1 MISISENDQAK
12 EQSLL
17 KKVSRQR
24 LKNIL
29 TTVCFILFLSIGFFV
44 VTGLLRT
51 YSVDFCLHIL
61 RQEAQNTKNNMNRH
75 IATFQNDMDVLA
87 SLIEQ
92 EDDLTSVQVQKTL
105 ECYESKNIISHL
117 GILFPDDQVML
128 PDGSFTASPDT
139 ASFDKLAEKGP
150 FFPI

>member
-87 SLIEQ
+87 SLIEHD
-92 EDDLTSVQVQKTL
+92 DDLTSVQAQKTL
-105 ECYESKNIISHL
+105 EC
-117 GILFPDDQVML
+117 
-128 PDGSFTASPDT
+128 
-139 ASFDKLAEKGP
+139 
-150 FFPI
+150 